1 MRNTLY
7 DDLMNNHVLQLGP
20 NIAAK
25 FKDAPIINCSEVT
38 EYYYALS
45 DKEIWDITDF
55 PNVAPPF
62 QSFWMETTKPSK
74 IVSEEFGTMKWESDG
89 NLRPSRWGVLFYT
102 TPKGNL
108 TNPEKGG
115 VLFNQWDLLQ
125 FEWLLEAVM
134 FVERPGYMISPVWA
148 WSIPVT
154 KEGAIWPK
162 YDDKLKKRVSGL
174 SYSLVPDVMKLVDPA
189 TARHKIKT
197 DIDEI
202 FKVLNQ
208 PGIPASLPKIR
219 AAQDWEDGVARYDE
233 HRGEAH
239 GYLHSMLLALSFMHC
254 KNVSLKTVH
263 PDAKLKKKRQ
273 ASGKLTSSYRTIE
286 VGPIKRMLE
295 AAKQPGETGIKMALN
310 RCRGHFKTYTEEKP
324 LLGRAVGTFFW
335 QEQVR
340 GSRAKGEVKSD
351 YKVMVDDHR

>member
-1 MRNTLY
+1 MKTRLI

-20 NIAAK
+20 NLASK
-25 FKDAPIINCSEVT
+25 FKDAPVIVCDEVT
-38 EYYYALS
+38 EYYYALTG
-45 DKEIWDITDF
+45 KEIWDITDF

-62 QSFWMETTKPSK
+62 KSFWMETSKPSK
-74 IVSEEFGTMKWESDG
+74 IVSEEFGTMAWESDG
-89 NLRPSRWGVLFYT
+89 NLRPSRWGVLFCT
-102 TPKGNL
+102 VPKEHL
-108 TNPEKGG
+108 AEPSRGG

-134 FVERPGYMISPVWA
+134 FVERPGYVITPVWA

-162 YDDKLKKRVSGL
+162 YDDQLKKRVSGL
-174 SYSLVPDVMKLVDPA
+174 SYSLIPDVKKLVDPD
-189 TARHKIKT
+189 TARHKIKK
-197 DIDEI
+197 DIEDI
-202 FKVLNQ
+202 FKVLDQ
-208 PGIPASLPKIR
+208 PGMPASLPKIR
-219 AAQDWEDGVARYDE
+219 AAQDWEDGVKKYDE

-239 GYLHSMLLALSFMHC
+239 GYLHSMLLAISFMHC
-254 KNVSLKTVH
+254 KNVSMKTVY

-286 VGPIKRMLE
+286 VGPIKRMIE
-295 AAKQPGETGIKMALN
+295 EAKQPGETGIKMALS

-335 QEQVR
+335 DAHVR
-340 GSRAKGEVKSD
+340 GNKGKGEVKSD
-351 YKVMVDDHR
+351 YKVIPDVR